1 MRHAEKRQTK
11 GDMTGG
17 SPAAGT
23 AGSGGDAGGTGAS
36 SARKKIVVRG
46 GAAGTTASAPSVA
59 CSSSERKDGVS
70 SAFDAGASGEQCV
83 APQSSASPEQER
95 LSLDR
100 MVFSSIHFSAP
111 TFVNNII
118 NRALFP
124 VLLSRRKKNSPT
136 LLETAAG
143 ASAAGGGGAWQQPI
157 DGGGSGSTKNGGENG
172 TQAPPEAAAAGED
185 YVTIVNRLTTTL
197 ECALAEIE
205 KVQEEE
211 EYALQSNEVRCRRVE
226 IREKRRLATIR
237 LGLEATTARLHEYEN
252 RVCNALAATAGIEQ
266 HLAQSNARVMRG
278 RAVSHLLKHFKMFM
292 HMNHAELDTL
302 LKNLSKA
309 RAEQR
314 GEVTSKWEA
323 GIVSPA
329 DPMYYGGAGSGGGG
343 TGGGSGVEDIAAARS
358 EEAESSRGQGEVER
372 KSVTRGREA
381 EPNRDPTEA
390 KNGNAKNESV
400 LSGSSRTEAVRPHGP
415 FRQGG
420 PRQLRRRVVTVAQD
434 SDETE
439 ASMRIAATAA
449 TTAKFVDGKIG
460 DGGGGREKMH
470 RMETAAV
477 AAGLDRTF
485 AVRSCTEAQVDWCQ
499 RLTHL
504 CRELESVVGS
514 TSNIDLYVGWVRQE
528 LIADVFHLVDR
539 FNELY
544 KDHPDTAVHQPYG
557 RALLKTLELVSRLY
571 NSITNSHDALL
582 SAFYARTI
590 NQMGITL
597 FSEYSPSP
605 LPPQPP
611 LSGAATASTPPTA
624 MQHYRNSTEHDL
636 HRTFDFLLSR
646 TRRDVIVV
654 ETIFGTTNSARRQLL
669 AQVTEGVVKPFV
681 TQQLKLAEFFKRDM
695 VEAEA
700 CLSPR
705 SKRRAS
711 TRVADAM
718 TYAHTIQARLFSFF
732 QDYVKELRNTF
743 EKGEADFLQ
752 KYADSIFTGRSAF
765 VEQKSELVLLRR
777 YHTMLEEQYTRD
789 LHSVPEEVFDLREAH
804 MKKTKELIERLRE
817 VVARTRT
824 YAPPKDV
831 TSCVLDLVKAS
842 LENMGNYM
850 DEELRKMVESLRADR
865 EHWRVKPESEDEL
878 LRPSKLES
886 QQCGLR
892 MLLFVQSSLMSLN
905 DAISVSCM
913 PLLQVDPRLEA
924 AIEDAKESA
933 YEALD
938 ERAETLLNLCANAII
953 VRSLSIL
960 LHYQKRNDYRPKV
973 AKGAEGEMFA
983 QPCTRA
989 CTLFCLYITR
999 QFEEAKEFVRLSNG
1013 QVPQRQNT
1021 AGGAAG
1027 ATLEPASMTSHYL
1040 TMSSR
1045 RSGMKAGDA
1054 SNEVLNAVRARAR
1067 TMNMQQLLYGDGG
1080 PSSFVRTIG
1089 VCLYRGIV
1097 THLKAFTVTDRGA
1110 LIYKQDVTAY
1120 MEAMRPIISTP
1131 GLGGAVVEVLFRLL
1145 KETASLLLM
1154 PWGHIKGVRETGLLR
1169 LMSNEEQVQFI
1180 RMRADLQDGFRKI
1193 HY

>member
-1 MRHAEKRQTK
+1 MR
-11 GDMTGG
+11 GG
-17 SPAAGT
+17 APAADP
-23 AGSGGDAGGTGAS
+23 AGSGGAS
-36 SARKKIVVRG
+36 PARKKIVVRRG
-46 GAAGTTASAPSVA
+46 TAGTTASAPRGASPPLA
-59 CSSSERKDGVS
+59 ASSSGRKGGGG
-70 SAFDAGASGEQCV
+70 SAFDAGARRERR
-83 APQSSASPEQER
+83 ATPQSPASPKQEGPP
-95 LSLDR
+95 LNR
-100 MVFSSIHFSAP
+100 MVFSSIQFSAP

-118 NRALFP
+118 NRVLFP
-124 VLLSRRKKNSPT
+124 ILLSHRRDASPT
-136 LLETAAG
+136 LAAPPTA
-143 ASAAGGGGAWQQPI
+143 AAGGGGGMWLLPT
-157 DGGGSGSTKNGGENG
+157 DGGGSADGAKNGGGGNG
-172 TQAPPEAAAAGED
+172 ARPSHEAAADGED
-185 YVTIVNRLTTTL
+185 HVAIANRLTATL
-197 ECALAEIE
+197 ERALAEIE
-205 KVQEEE
+205 MTQEEE
-211 EYALQSNEVRCRRVE
+211 ENALRGNEVRCRRVE

-266 HLAQSNARVMRG
+266 HLSQSNARVMRG
-278 RAVSHLLKHFKMFM
+278 RSVSQLLKHFKMFM
-292 HMNHAELDTL
+292 HMNHAELGAL

-323 GIVSPA
+323 GLVSPA
-329 DPMYYGGAGSGGGG
+329 DPMYYGGAAAGGGG
-343 TGGGSGVEDIAAARS
+343 GEDAAAAKS
-358 EEAESSRGQGEVER
+358 EEAESSCQEEAEER
-372 KSVTRGREA
+372 KSDARGGEA
-381 EPNRDPTEA
+381 ELGRGPSDA
-390 KNGNAKNESV
+390 KNAGVKNDSIY
-400 LSGSSRTEAVRPHGP
+400 GRTRAEAGRPRGL

-420 PRQLRRRVVTVAQD
+420 PRQLRRRVVTMAQGP
-434 SDETE
+434 EE
-439 ASMRIAATAA
+439 AAASMGTTTTTAA
-449 TTAKFVDGKIG
+449 KV
-460 DGGGGREKMH
+460 GGGAAGGREKMH
-470 RMETAAV
+470 RLETAAV

-504 CRELESVVGS
+504 CRELNSVVGG

-528 LIADVFHLVDR
+528 LMADVFHLVDR

-544 KDHPDTAVHQPYG
+544 KEHPDTAVHQPYG

-571 NSITNSHDALL
+571 NSITDSHDALL

-597 FSEYSPSP
+597 FSEYSPKP

-611 LSGAATASTPPTA
+611 LSGAATASAPPAA
-624 MQHYRNSTEHDL
+624 MQHYRSSTEPDL

-654 ETIFGTTNSARRQLL
+654 ETIFGTSNSARQQLL

-681 TQQLKLAEFFKRDM
+681 TQQLKLAEFFARDM

-700 CLSPR
+700 RLSPR

-718 TYAHTIQARLFSFF
+718 AYAHTMQARLFSFF
-732 QDYVKELRNTF
+732 QDYVKELRATF
-743 EKGEADFLQ
+743 EKGEADFLE
-752 KYADSIFTGRSAF
+752 KYVDSIFTSRAAF
-765 VEQKSELVLLRR
+765 AERKAELVLLRR

-789 LHSVPEEVFDLREAH
+789 LHSVPDEVFDLREAH
-804 MKKTKELIERLRE
+804 MKKTKELVERLTE

-824 YAPPKDV
+824 YAPAKDV
-831 TSCVLDLVKAS
+831 APCVLDLVQAS
-842 LENMGNYM
+842 LENMGKYM
-850 DEELRKMVESLRADR
+850 DEELRKMMESLRADR
-865 EHWRVKPESEDEL
+865 EHWRAKPESEDEL

-905 DAISVSCM
+905 DALSVSCA
-913 PLLQVDPRLEA
+913 PLLQADPRLEA
-924 AIEDAKESA
+924 AIEEAKESA

-938 ERAETLLNLCANAII
+938 MRAEALLNLCANAII

-973 AKGAEGEMFA
+973 AKGAEGEMLA

-989 CTLFCLYITR
+989 CTLFCLYVTR

-1021 AGGAAG
+1021 AGAAAG
-1027 ATLEPASMTSHYL
+1027 PMLEPAAVTGQYAA
-1040 TMSSR
+1040 MSKQ
-1045 RSGMKAGDA
+1045 RSNLSAAVA
-1054 SNEVLNAVRARAR
+1054 SNDVLSAVRARAR

-1080 PSSFVRTIG
+1080 PSSFVRTVG

-1097 THLKAFTVTDRGA
+1097 THLKAFIVTDRGA

-1120 MEAMRPIISTP
+1120 LEAMGPIIRTP

-1180 RMRADLQDGFRKI
+1180 RMREDLQDGFRKI
-1193 HY
+1193 TH